1 MRAYIIESAKRAQNS
16 VTSRSLF
23 GRIHVIIANQLPPE
37 VNLKSVLAAVEKRI
51 PAAILNDVETIYI
64 GDFEPLKT
72 RNVES
77 MFVGGSI
84 LVSNKMES
92 EKALFNALVHE
103 FAHAVEEYATEF
115 IYADGSVGR
124 EFLGKRKTLF
134 SSLKDDYQVSRE
146 SFLNINYDPKLD
158 LFFAEELGYDN
169 MRPLTYGLFLSPY
182 AATSLREYFA
192 NAFENIFTEGDDEV
206 RKLCPFVYKKIHAL
220 LKHK

>member
-1 MRAYIIESAKRAQNS
+1 MRTYIIESAKRAQDS

-23 GRIHVIIANQLPPE
+23 GRIHVIIANPLGDGIS
-37 VNLKSVLAAVEKRI
+37 LKSVLAAIEKRI
-51 PAAILNDVETIYI
+51 PPAILNDVEVIYI
-64 GDFEPLKT
+64 GDFEPLRT

-84 LVSNKMES
+84 LISNKIES
-92 EKALFNALVHE
+92 ERALFNALVHE

-115 IYADGSVGR
+115 IYKDGDIGR

-134 SSLKDDYQVSRE
+134 SMLKDDYQVERKD
-146 SFLNINYDPKLD
+146 FLNINYDPKLD
-158 LFFAEELGYDN
+158 IFFSEELGYDN

-206 RKLCPFVYKKIHAL
+206 RKLCPIAYKKIHAL